1 MRLDSMREIRY
12 SASEARI
19 FRVIFALRETSGRFM
34 LRKRPICLRVY
45 WQFGV
50 CFFARYSA

>member
-19 FRVIFALRETSGRFM
+19 FRVIFALREASGRFM

-45 WQFGV
+45 RQFGV
-50 CFFARYSA
+50 YYFG